1 MNNVPSKYI
10 KRLRILT
17 DEMCNT
23 NDKILLKELK
33 QIIELSQ
40 SEISKKITLKS
51 KLIWIIMYN
60 NNEIITNIRL
70 NVRRKRYLGW
80 I

>member
-51 KLIWIIMYN
+51 KLKIMNYMYT
-60 NNEIITNIRL
+60 ITKL
-70 NVRRKRYLGW
+70 LQTLD
-80 I
+80 

>member
-51 KLIWIIMYN
+51 KLKNY
-60 NNEIITNIRL
+60 ELLCITITKL
-70 NVRRKRYLGW
+70 LQTLD
-80 I
+80 

>member
-40 SEISKKITLKS
+40 SEISKKLKS
-51 KLIWIIMYN
+51 KLKIMNY
-60 NNEIITNIRL
+60 ITITNYY
-70 NVRRKRYLGW
+70 KH
-80 I
+80 

>member
-23 NDKILLKELK
+23 NDKILLKEK
-33 QIIELSQ
+33 TNYRV
-40 SEISKKITLKS
+40 ITK
-51 KLIWIIMYN
+51 
-60 NNEIITNIRL
+60 
-70 NVRRKRYLGW
+70 
-80 I
+80 